1 MFNLINGGII
11 MKKVLQV
18 VLILLVV
25 IIVGGIFF
33 FKWVVNA
40 NSIVHK
46 SDERKLLSS
55 NSDKKALVIYQPSR
69 TKLTSTMASS
79 VAETLH
85 KSGYEVTINYP
96 SQGLKYDIS
105 KYDVLVFGTPIYAGK
120 YSQVLESYMKAI
132 KDFSNKKVMIFS
144 TGADNKV
151 TKEVDPLVQMAKG
164 AGKIKNIKLLKGETT
179 RAENAIKNLT
189 GE

>member
-1 MFNLINGGII
+1 MLNGGIT
-11 MKKVLQV
+11 MKRVLQV

-25 IIVGGIFF
+25 IIVGTILF

-46 SDERKLLSS
+46 SDERKLLLSS
-55 NSDKKALVIYQPSR
+55 SSKKALVIYQPSR

-79 VAETLH
+79 IAETLQ

-96 SQGLKYDIS
+96 SQELNYDIS
-105 KYDVLVFGTPIYAGK
+105 KYDVLVFGTPIYVGK
-120 YSQVLESYMKAI
+120 YSTVLESYMKAI
-132 KDFSNKKVMIFS
+132 KDFSNKRVMIFS
-144 TGADNKV
+144 TGGDNKV
-151 TKEVDPLVQMAKG
+151 TKEIDPLVQLAKG
-164 AGKIKNIKLLKGETT
+164 ADKVEGIKLLKGQTT
-179 RAENAIKNLT
+179 KAADAIKNLT

>member
-1 MFNLINGGII
+1 

-25 IIVGGIFF
+25 IIVGGILFL
-33 FKWVVNA
+33 KWAVNA

-46 SDERKLLSS
+46 SDERKIISS
-55 NSDKKALVIYQPSR
+55 NSSKKALIIYQPSR
-69 TKLTSTMASS
+69 TNLTSTMASS
-79 VAETLH
+79 IAETLH

-96 SQGLKYDIS
+96 SQELNYDIS
-105 KYDVLVFGTPIYAGK
+105 KYDVLVFGTPIYVGK
-120 YSQVLESYMKAI
+120 YSQVLESYMRTI

-144 TGADNKV
+144 TGGDNKV

-164 AGKIKNIKLLKGETT
+164 AAKIKSIKLLKGQTT
-179 RAENAIKNLT
+179 RAADAIKNLS